1 MLKTIEIKN
10 RKAKHDYHFLQS
22 FEAGIMLAG
31 TEVKSIKAG
40 HANLSDAYCLF
51 NGGEIWVH
59 SLYIKEYQQGAYN
72 NHDTRKDRKLLL
84 NKSELKK
91 LAKKAEDKGI
101 TIIPYRMFVN
111 DRGFIKLEIYLA
123 EGKKS
128 YDKRETIKERDT
140 TRELERTYRV
150 R

>member
-1 MLKTIEIKN
+1 MLKNIEIKN

-22 FEAGIMLAG
+22 YEAGIMLSG
-31 TEVKSIKAG
+31 TEVKSVKAG
-40 HANLSDAYCLF
+40 HANLNDAYCYF
-51 NGGEIWVH
+51 NGGELWVH
-59 SLYIKEYQQGAYN
+59 SLYIKEYEQGTYN

-91 LAKKAEDKGI
+91 LGRKAEDKGI
-101 TIIPYRMFVN
+101 TIVPYRMYTN
-111 DRGFIKLEIYLA
+111 ERGFIKLEIYLA

-140 TRELERTYRV
+140 TRELERSYRV